1 VIVRSGKSTLVVGVP
16 QMRAPQQPPDR
27 RALGR
32 NEDPIVIHARN
43 YYPQDIEFTVRQ
55 SSPLLSRGQSAA
67 FAAAD
72 DGEERLV
79 IVTEVSRQAGRLDVG
94 KVAATI
100 RAAVAAE
107 HCLQVHT
114 VVLLPIGALP
124 RTSGGQV
131 HRRHC
136 GALFQCGRLPELS
149 RSVLTQMPGGGR
161 LRLGRDALLAL
172 SFVARRALLREYLCR
187 LVATACQV
195 EEADLGD
202 ALLPALGTDTYAM
215 INIGYS
221 VEADLGVHLTLA
233 DLSQA
238 VSPTELAAKLDEQLA
253 VTAASPPEVLPA
265 GEAGN
270 APAPP
275 DLTHVIRHYSWID
288 RSRVPALPEPDFVTA
303 RGDSAPARTT
313 AIPRSARSSRA

>member
-1 VIVRSGKSTLVVGVP
+1 MVTQVVDGAYGKSAAGVRVCLASATRNSWSTVAEAEAETDGDGCIKEW
-16 QMRAPQQPPDR
+16 QSRH
-27 RALGR
+27 LGR
-32 NEDPIVIHARN
+32 NEDLIVIHARS
-43 YYPQDIEFTVRQ
+43 YHPQDIEFTVRQ

-94 KVAATI
+94 KLAATI

-136 GALFQCGRLPELS
+136 GALFECGRLPELS

-161 LRLGRDALLAL
+161 LRLERDALLAL

-187 LVATACQV
+187 LVATVCQV
-195 EEADLGD
+195 EEAVLGD
-202 ALLPALGTDTYAM
+202 ALLAALGTDTYAM

-238 VSPTELAAKLDEQLA
+238 ASPTELAAKLDEQLA

-265 GEAGN
+265 EAGN
-270 APAPP
+270 ASAPP
-275 DLTHVIRHYSWID
+275 DLTHVIRHYSWIRD
-288 RSRVPALPEPDFVTA
+288 TA
-303 RGDSAPARTT
+303 KS
-313 AIPRSARSSRA
+313 